1 MHPFATD
8 DNDDDDYD
16 AALDGDAARMWIRDA
31 LREYE
36 QVAALCNAQSLLA
49 NAAAALASSSSS
61 SSSSNSSHPA
71 RRPPPPDRA
80 DRRDECDAAP
90 RTLDAELRRRDLHA
104 SFADYHAAIDDVRR
118 THASLRARLASCRG
132 ARGEK
137 RRDVRDGDDDGEP
150 GGGDRSPRRRRRRR
164 PSSASAE
171 EAFARHVELAERA
184 IRTAMRAPPPHRED
198 GGAGPGRRGGRC
210 GASFENGI
218 VGAPSPLPPC
228 LRTVV
233 VARTPPYSR
242 IAVSLRRDIVTG
254 GGGERGV
261 TSVKSTRKDAVTK
274 NERDIVHT
282 SLE

>member
-132 ARGEK
+132 ARGGK
-137 RRDVRDGDDDGEP
+137 RRDVRDDDDDGEP
-150 GGGDRSPRRRRRRR
+150 GGGDRSPRRRRRRRRR

-218 VGAPSPLPPC
+218 VDAPSASDHEAN
-228 LRTVV
+228 V
-233 VARTPPYSR
+233 VALASMRASVSR
-242 IAVSLRRDIVTG
+242 LTADFG
-254 GGGERGV
+254 GGGVG
-261 TSVKSTRKDAVTK
+261 
-274 NERDIVHT
+274 
-282 SLE
+282 